1 MERSLYYTKVQGKR
15 DIYEIIVCAF
25 SENNA
30 RAIIEE
36 YFETEAIEVR
46 PCNLNDI
53 KNISDK
59 RIMHA
64 SHIMTPMS
72 ELWLKTIK

>member
-1 MERSLYYTKVQGKR
+1 MERSLYYTKVQGE
-15 DIYEIIVCAF
+15 IATYEIIVCAF

-30 RAIIEE
+30 RAIVEE
-36 YFETEAIEVR
+36 YFETEVMEVR
-46 PCNLNDI
+46 PCTLDDI

-72 ELWLKTIK
+72 ELWLKTI